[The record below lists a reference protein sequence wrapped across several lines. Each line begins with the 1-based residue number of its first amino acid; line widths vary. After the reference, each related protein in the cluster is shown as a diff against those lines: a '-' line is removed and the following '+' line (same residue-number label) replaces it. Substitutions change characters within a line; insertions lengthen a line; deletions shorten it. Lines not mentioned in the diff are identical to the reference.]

1 MASVTDLDLRLLRVF
16 MAVARAG
23 SFTAAQAVLNV
34 SQSTVSNHMAA
45 LEDRLGYRLCQR
57 GRVGFALTEKGKAI
71 FDQAERLFSA
81 IDDFESASA
90 SLKGE
95 LAGELRI
102 GLSDNMVS
110 DPASPVAET
119 FRRFSARKHSVF
131 VGLSIQ
137 PPHDLQH
144 AVLDGRLHAAVGSF
158 ARTVSGLNHHHLYDE
173 SNGFYCGRGHALFEG
188 GSDGMS
194 VECLGQ
200 YRVVARGYWQLEDM
214 YRLGLRRADA
224 TVDEMEALLVLV
236 LSGGYLGFLPDHYA
250 APWVAR
256 GDLRQ
261 IFRGRLCHTA
271 RFDVITRKGMAP
283 SPVLGAFLADLAAVR
298 GAPLTVEEDHL
309 PLPA

>member
-1 MASVTDLDLRLLRVF
+1 MTSVTDLDLRLLRVF

-23 SFTAAQAVLNV
+23 SFTAAQAALNI

-57 GRVGFALTEKGKAI
+57 GRVGFALTEKGRAI
-71 FDQAERLFSA
+71 FNQAERLFGA
-81 IDDFESASA
+81 IDTFESAAA

-95 LAGELRI
+95 LAGELHL
-102 GLSDNMVS
+102 GLSDNMVT
-110 DPASPVAET
+110 DADSPVVET

-131 VGLSIQ
+131 VSLSIK

-144 AVLDGRLHAAVGSF
+144 AVLDGRLHAAIGSF
-158 ARTVSGLNHHHLYDE
+158 ARSVTGLNHQRLYDE
-173 SNGFYCGRGHALFEG
+173 SNGFYCGRGHPLFAAQAT
-188 GSDGMS
+188 DLPID
-194 VECLGQ
+194 CIAD

-256 GDLRQ
+256 GEVRQ
-261 IFRGRLCHTA
+261 IFAGRLRHVA
-271 RFDVITRKGMAP
+271 HFDVITRKGMAP
-283 SPVLGAFLADLAAVR
+283 SPVLNAFLKDLETVR
-298 GAPLTVEEDHL
+298 GQPLAVEQDDIL
-309 PLPA
+309 RPA